1 MFYIKQRVLAI
12 ERSTNQHTW
21 YQQSWR
27 GVSAIVHQVDDAELS
42 KRAHGL
48 NIEVVVTSRKIE
60 VISLWTDLLLGI
72 FKKSDTES
80 IRSLGDIYVGN
91 SRSREHVEALE
102 AQVKMQRLDLDFL
115 DRRVAIQIVAVSPR
129 PPPYYPQLLYSFFF

>member
-1 MFYIKQRVLAI
+1 MFSIKQRLLAI

-27 GVSAIVHQVDDAELS
+27 GASAIVHQVDDAELS

-91 SRSREHVEALE
+91 SRS
-102 AQVKMQRLDLDFL
+102 
-115 DRRVAIQIVAVSPR
+115 S
-129 PPPYYPQLLYSFFF
+129 